1 MKSISL
7 YNKMIPTENTIT
19 YFAIYVSKMIKEIKK
34 MLTNKQTDGTI
45 KVDHTFEKNYR
56 IITYLQI
63 SIQVLFSESLIYC
76 Y

>member
-19 YFAIYVSKMIKEIKK
+19 YSAIYVSKMIKEIKK
-34 MLTNKQTDGTI
+34 VLTNKQIDGTI
-45 KVDHTFEKNYR
+45 KADHTFEKNYR
-56 IITYLQI
+56 VITYLQI
-63 SIQVLFSESLIYC
+63 SMQVLFSESLIYC